1 MKKIIT
7 ILLLFLTI
15 GLHAQPAGNL
25 DPSFGNSGKV
35 LTSITSGQDKAYG
48 VQIQTD
54 GKIVVAGYSTS
65 TITGKDFTLIRYNAN
80 GTLDSTFG
88 NTGIVTKDLQ
98 LGSDDVAFCIAL
110 QTDGKIILGGYS
122 DNGSNKNAAIIR
134 YQINGIIDST
144 FGNNGIVLTDYDSL
158 KQDEIHVIKIHPLT
172 GNIIAGGSA
181 IASSSVSKPVVARYL
196 SNGIIDSTFNTKGIR
211 LLTFT
216 TNDNQYYHSVED
228 LVVLSNGKISAIG
241 WKDFPTSSWSSDYWA
256 CRINSNGTMD
266 NTFSGDGVN
275 TYNGSFNGNDRAYSM
290 ILKTNNNIL
299 MAGGGYVT
307 TLRYD
312 FTIIELN
319 ADGTAGTWSSKAD
332 FDSNLD
338 DIAYGLAEDNNGKFV
353 LAGSSGN
360 TTSKSFAVA
369 RINTDNTLDN
379 TFATTGK
386 VITTFGSNAINE
398 CYDIKVQSD
407 NKIVAVGYS
416 GNDIAIARYLGN
428 ITPQLDNF
436 QLLLPANQA
445 VNQNYSSI
453 LFDWSDAFGATSYML
468 EIDTN
473 QTFTASPQTFTITAS
488 TKVINNLL
496 PNTHYYWRV
505 KSSDGT
511 NWGQYSSVWSFTTN
525 TLENFNLLL
534 PSNNASNQNF
544 SSLLLD
550 WSDAIGASTYKLE
563 IDSSQTFS
571 YNPQTLT
578 SNNSTLTITN
588 LQPSTNYY
596 WHVKASNG
604 SLWGQWSSIWKFTT
618 KQDFSAI
625 IENEFI
631 DLNIYPNPVEKF
643 INIEI
648 DQLLIGS
655 NFYIFDYT
663 GKQLITGNICDR
675 VTKVSFEN
683 LMPGIYFIQIGKL
696 VKRTFKIVKE

>member
-15 GLHAQPAGNL
+15 GLYAQPAGNL
-25 DPSFGNSGKV
+25 DPSFGNSGKI

-80 GTLDSTFG
+80 GTPDSTFG

-98 LGSDDVAFCIAL
+98 MGSDDVAFCIAL
-110 QTDGKIILGGYS
+110 QTDGKIVLGGYS
-122 DNGSNKNAAIIR
+122 DNGSNKNAALVR
-134 YQINGIIDST
+134 YKVNGIIDST

-181 IASSSVSKPVVARYL
+181 IASSSVAKPVVARYL
-196 SNGIIDSTFNTKGIR
+196 SNGIIDSTFNSKGIR

-216 TNDNQYYHSVED
+216 TNDNQYYHSIED
-228 LVVLSNGKISAIG
+228 LEVLSNGKISAVG
-241 WKDFPTSSWSSDYWA
+241 WRDFTGFQWSADYWA

-275 TYNGSFNGNDRAYSM
+275 VYNGSFNGNDKAYSM
-290 ILKTNNNIL
+290 KLKTNNNIL

-338 DIAYGLAEDNNGKFV
+338 DIAYGLTEDNNGKFV

-360 TTSKSFAVA
+360 TTTKSFAVA

-379 TFATTGK
+379 TFATSGK
-386 VITTFGSNAINE
+386 VTTTFGGNAINE
-398 CYDIKVQSD
+398 CYDIKIQSD

-428 ITPQLDNF
+428 LTPQLNNF

-445 VNQNYSSI
+445 INQNYSNI
-453 LFDWSDAFGATSYML
+453 LFDWSDAFGATSYEL

-473 QTFTASPQTFTITAS
+473 QTFTASPQTFTISAS
-488 TKVINNLL
+488 TKTLNNLL

-511 NWGQYSSVWSFTTN
+511 NWGQWST
-525 TLENFNLLL
+525 
-534 PSNNASNQNF
+534 
-544 SSLLLD
+544 
-550 WSDAIGASTYKLE
+550 
-563 IDSSQTFS
+563 
-571 YNPQTLT
+571 
-578 SNNSTLTITN
+578 
-588 LQPSTNYY
+588 
-596 WHVKASNG
+596 V
-604 SLWGQWSSIWKFTT
+604 WKFTT

-625 IENEFI
+625 NENEFTN
-631 DLNIYPNPVEKF
+631 LKIYPNPLDRF
-643 INIEI
+643 INIEVN
-648 DQLLIGS
+648 QSLVGS
-655 NFYIFDYT
+655 NYYIFDYT
-663 GKQLITGNICDR
+663 GKQLIAGNINDI
-675 VTKVSFEN
+675 VSKISLEN
-683 LMPGIYFIQIGKL
+683 LMPGIYFLQFGKL
-696 VKRTFKIVKE
+696 NKKTYKIIKE